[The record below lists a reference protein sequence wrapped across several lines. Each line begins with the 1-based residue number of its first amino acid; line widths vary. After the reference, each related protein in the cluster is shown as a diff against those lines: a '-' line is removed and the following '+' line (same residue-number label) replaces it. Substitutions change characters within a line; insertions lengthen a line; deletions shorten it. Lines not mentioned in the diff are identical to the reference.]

1 MSRLLPIAAIVT
13 PGTITVNSTQEL
25 PEYAGLVPQLEYNY
39 TQYVSLENAVDYV
52 GPSNLLA
59 RLAISSAMQGEIL
72 PIAAPQPNASYS
84 MDFLGPALS
93 CHPEDSK
100 LLSNFTYQG
109 TETGDPISYISWVP
123 YSMYN
128 ATMTTPPGF
137 GVINDTMT
145 LDVEST
151 DRARIFV
158 LALLSD
164 NADYTFL
171 ACSLMN
177 ASYSVRFDFKYPSQ
191 TINVTSIQH
200 LNGVPATNSI
210 SIYDNDFMAGSAP
223 ASYQAIMDAFGRIMV
238 GSSISSHYGG
248 VISFTTLFPATALG
262 DLTSQVNMIAPN
274 DFGPALEE
282 LFQNMTLSLLSS
294 TQFQYVS

>member
-1 MSRLLPIAAIVT
+1 
-13 PGTITVNSTQEL
+13 
-25 PEYAGLVPQLEYNY
+25 
-39 TQYVSLENAVDYV
+39 
-52 GPSNLLA
+52 
-59 RLAISSAMQGEIL
+59 
-72 PIAAPQPNASYS
+72 
-84 MDFLGPALS
+84 
-93 CHPEDSK
+93 
-100 LLSNFTYQG
+100 
-109 TETGDPISYISWVP
+109 
-123 YSMYN
+123 
-128 ATMTTPPGF
+128 
-137 GVINDTMT
+137 
-145 LDVEST
+145 
-151 DRARIFV
+151 
-158 LALLSD
+158 LLSD